1 MSVRTILRAA
11 VLAALVLQLSA
22 SAAEA
27 AFCGFG
33 TGRAAAGCRSADE
46 ATTTLSSFSGCR
58 LDAATPGNRVPGTE
72 PCSLCAFCL
81 APYAEA
87 SPPSLVPDG
96 HMERI
101 APAENAT
108 LYEAPSSSLL
118 RPPIA

>member
-1 MSVRTILRAA
+1 MRVRTILRAA
-11 VLAALVLQLSA
+11 VLAALVFQLSA

-27 AFCGFG
+27 AFCGFDA
-33 TGRAAAGCRSADE
+33 GRADAGCRSADE

-58 LDAATPGNRVPGTE
+58 VDAAAPGSHVPRTE

-81 APYAEA
+81 APFARA
-87 SPPSLVPDG
+87 SLPSLAPDG
-96 HMERI
+96 RMERV
-101 APAENAT
+101 APAESAT